1 MRPIH
6 EIAAEVI
13 AVWRKLGK
21 GVNYAAVPYLDA
33 MLSLSDISEAY
44 GDDSGR
50 SVVAYGLSNMT
61 GFRGADARR
70 LKAELK
76 AHLG

>member
-1 MRPIH
+1 VRPIH
-6 EIAAEVI
+6 EIATEI
-13 AVWRKLGK
+13 HAVWRKLGK
-21 GVNYAAVPYLDA
+21 GVNYAAKPYLDA

-44 GDDSGR
+44 GADSGR
-50 SVVAYGLSNMT
+50 SVVLYGLSNMAS
-61 GFRGADARR
+61 FRGADARR